1 MAEEKT
7 NNLSTTVRANV
18 IINLLRTLTMTV
30 ISFLTFPYVTRAL
43 GDQAFGLYTWANTFV
58 YYFLILARI
67 SVPNLAIRECAKAKN
82 DPEKFNRLVQEF
94 FLIQA
99 VMTLLSFALLF
110 LLASTVPS
118 LQENNG
124 LIFVLS
130 MNFLVGVFSFEWVY
144 IALEKHIYITV
155 RSLLTLA
162 FGAVL
167 TFIFIKPLGTY
178 VDGHG
183 VVVNQAL
190 NEVHIYALIAISGTI
205 LTVIINLILLPKYI
219 SFKKTGPYDFK
230 ALLKPLT
237 VLFFLSLA
245 LTLYNQTDVFVL
257 GYLDPT
263 KAAVGAYSVGVKG
276 VDIIITI
283 ITSLYAVFLPRASYY
298 YEKEDKRFFQNLVT
312 YSLNITFF
320 IAVPAIATMATMA
333 GPITALFSGSE
344 ISGQYAEGASV
355 LSALA
360 IMMLTYSIGDNIYNE
375 ILIPSKR
382 EKHYLV
388 TLAIGVALN
397 VGLSLL
403 FAFLLFPSR
412 PAFGV
417 ALATGITD
425 VLIL

>member
-67 SVPNLAIRECAKAKN
+67 SVPNLAIREVAKAKN

-257 GYLDPT
+257 GYIDPT
-263 KAAVGAYSVGVKG
+263 KAAVGA
-276 VDIIITI
+276 
-283 ITSLYAVFLPRASYY
+283 
-298 YEKEDKRFFQNLVT
+298 
-312 YSLNITFF
+312 
-320 IAVPAIATMATMA
+320 
-333 GPITALFSGSE
+333 
-344 ISGQYAEGASV
+344 
-355 LSALA
+355 
-360 IMMLTYSIGDNIYNE
+360 
-375 ILIPSKR
+375 
-382 EKHYLV
+382 
-388 TLAIGVALN
+388 
-397 VGLSLL
+397 
-403 FAFLLFPSR
+403 
-412 PAFGV
+412 
-417 ALATGITD
+417 
-425 VLIL
+425 